1 MRVADM
7 VTVTNEYKDA
17 VYYWVFN
24 TVDPQYVAAYRDTL
38 GRLNKGEKARLSL
51 PSGEMKIGFRKGGS
65 FFSDWFAEPIN
76 IKTNRPVTLGEDC
89 KIRQPDHEFPNP
101 DSTREVNFMDEYNTQ
116 VNDLSRMAVLAAIG
130 KIPTFGAG
138 IAAVVGVIWP
148 EKKPTVED
156 LVKASEERMK
166 AWVHGVIDEYDRALL
181 KSKVGSLRHNLK
193 EYLDADEQSER
204 QTWLDTCLGQFN
216 DGKELFIGRKYTPGS
231 VGLVADLATMHLAL
245 LRERVVKSKEIFGE
259 KKVNIEKHKQA
270 LKDAITDYQGF
281 IRNVAVPGEM
291 KWRESMMEIVDL
303 PQDALGRISTVI
315 RDHVAREVQSFA
327 KGLGAG
333 AGGDHTVLVHYYKE
347 QALNSY
353 RAALQRN
360 VGDPALLWSMLDP
373 DREHVLPIPL
383 DREPV
388 WVGPSTGLV
397 YKEHNEHGAR
407 HDRWEDRPG
416 RLSKVHVRAGNE
428 VDFLKFYYDG
438 HEGNGVGNTGGGAP
452 HDVGVPEGKYITRV
466 ETWWDWELSGI
477 KFHFSDG
484 TSAGPFGNRTGLG
497 RHYQSAAYPNH
508 RLSAVRIEG
517 SPAYRGQHS
526 KINALWFGF
535 SPLPDYYE
543 PKKMD

>member
-1 MRVADM
+1 MRVADTFM
-7 VTVTNEYKDA
+7 VTNEYKEE
-17 VYYWVFN
+17 VCYWVAN
-24 TVDPQYVAAYRDTL
+24 TDDTSYRIAYSDTFGWL
-38 GRLNKGEKARLSL
+38 KKGEKVRLSL
-51 PSGEMKIGFRKGGS
+51 PSGEMKIGFRKGRTP
-65 FFSDWFAEPIN
+65 FSAWFAEPVKV
-76 IKTNRPVTLGEDC
+76 KTNRPVTLGEDRQ
-89 KIRQPDHEFPNP
+89 IRQPDHEFPNP
-101 DSTREVNFMDEYNTQ
+101 DSTRAVNFMDEFNTQ
-116 VNDLSRMAVLAAIG
+116 VNDLSRMAVLAAVG
-130 KIPTFGAG
+130 KIPTIGAG
-138 IAAVVGVIWP
+138 IAAAVGVIWP

-156 LVKASEERMK
+156 LVKASEDRMK

-193 EYLDADEQSER
+193 EYLDADEQTER

-216 DGKELFIGRKYTPGS
+216 DAQELFIGRKYTPGS
-231 VGLVADLATMHLAL
+231 VGLALDLATMHLAL

-259 KKVNIEKHKQA
+259 KKVGIEKHKQA
-270 LKDAITDYQGF
+270 LKDALTDYQKF
-281 IRNVAVPGEM
+281 IRDVAIPGEM
-291 KWRESMMEIVDL
+291 KWRESMMDIEDF
-303 PQDALGRISTVI
+303 PQDVLGRASTVI

-327 KGLGAG
+327 KGLGARG
-333 AGGDHTVLVHYYKE
+333 GGDHTVLVHYYKE

-353 RAALQRN
+353 RAALQSN

-397 YKEHNEHGAR
+397 YKANNEHGAR
-407 HDRWEDRPG
+407 DHRWEDRPG
-416 RLSKVHVRAGNE
+416 RITKIHVREWNE
-428 VDFLKFYYDG
+428 VDFLKFYYEG

-452 HDVGVPEGKYITRV
+452 HDVDVPAGKYITRV

-477 KFHFSDG
+477 RFHFSDG
-484 TSAGPFGNRTGLG
+484 TSAGMFGNRTGLG
-497 RHYQSAAYPNH
+497 RHYQSASYPNH

-517 SPAYRGQHS
+517 TPAYQGRPS

-543 PKKMD
+543 PKKPD